1 MEHKWSRRE
10 IKAAIKAAHADMADS
25 VPDSKAREAFRTPA
39 YQAGR
44 LVQEQGRQ
52 MQNRTYRE
60 LLDLLLDGFGN
71 GNMEGSQPIA
81 EDVVEYIHG
90 RRVDVAGY
98 LAERFGIGGEER
110 GQHGGLHESSCGSSR
125 NSRKGL

>member
-52 MQNRTYRE
+52 MRKTAQ
-60 LLDLLLDGFGN
+60 
-71 GNMEGSQPIA
+71 EGISRCHVDNVRVEAVKGQECAFKSTTGHKEERRLSVA
-81 EDVVEYIHG
+81 E
-90 RRVDVAGY
+90 Y
-98 LAERFGIGGEER
+98 LAEKLGIGGVER
-110 GQHGGLHESSCGSSR
+110 GQ
-125 NSRKGL
+125 KDT